1 MFQGIAR
8 WWLRRRER
16 NPEIIESIRNA
27 RASSAIQMADVLRAL
42 PFGESN
48 RPASHA
54 VMTELM
60 SKEWCLYWVTAT
72 DHARNYWY
80 LTDRGQGFVDAVDFL
95 FPTQLRPPIEGKD
108 R

>member
-54 VMTELM
+54 VMDEL
-60 SKEWCLYWVTAT
+60 SNKLWCGYRVLNTPES
-72 DHARNYWY
+72 RGNWY
-80 LTDRGQGFVDAVDFL
+80 ITDRGQGFVDAVDFL